1 MLLAVS
7 CDANG
12 GGPGK
17 RRVIL
22 TQRSLMAVK
31 LSLVL
36 NPQRQMVG
44 RPDTALLDFETLPQ
58 QQFPLFFPPFVQTA
72 TICEYKGKLSLA
84 VSFIHAKANES

>member
-44 RPDTALLDFETLPQ
+44 RPDAALLAFETLPQ
-58 QQFPLFFPPFVQTA
+58 QQLPLFSPPFVQTA
-72 TICEYKGKLSLA
+72 TICEYKGKLPLA
-84 VSFIHAKANES
+84 VSL